1 MIVDNPFT
9 SKTFTKLWSA
19 NFIKNQQTYHFD
31 FINGVSFFKPRKNIP
46 LHTNLGQNLTKGI
59 SYQTNLNADWTPGKK
74 KTFLIYDIPEY
85 SELQN
90 EVPKSFKLKKIRQ
103 YTGFITQ
110 LGNYKNFDD
119 YFQKTFSK
127 KSRYKFKSYQ
137 RNLEN
142 CFDVKYVHYL
152 GSISKQD
159 YDLVFD
165 VFYDMLKKRFDE
177 KSEANNNLEEQ
188 EWTFYYNSV
197 YELILE
203 KKASLFVIYQAEKP
217 IAISLNYLS
226 SDILFFAMTSF
237 DIDYYKFNLGKIH
250 LMELFKWCFEN
261 NIKTFDFSKGYY
273 DYKERWGDKQYHF
286 YYHILYDAKSIPST
300 LLANG
305 LSLFLKF
312 KQYARDKNLTQTI
325 NKFKHYLTPNTT
337 KQIEAE
343 IKEVEFNFEETPTE
357 NLENIPF
364 NENVSF
370 LNKSIYDFLY
380 LNNEHISNFTLYK
393 IKNSPKIIFV
403 FKGKNAAQAYEL
415 AS

>member
-1 MIVDNPFT
+1 MIVENPFT

-19 NFIKNQQTYHFD
+19 NFIKNLQTYSFD
-31 FINGVSFFKPRKNIP
+31 FINGVSFFKPIKN
-46 LHTNLGQNLTKGI
+46 LSLYTNLGQNLTKGV
-59 SYQTNLNADWTPGKK
+59 SYQTNLNTDWSQGKK
-74 KTFLIYDIPEY
+74 KAFLIYDVPEY
-85 SELQN
+85 CELQN
-90 EVPKSFKLKKIRQ
+90 EVPKNFKLKKVRQ

-110 LGNYKNFDD
+110 LNNYKNFDD

-152 GSISKQD
+152 GDISKQD
-159 YDLVFD
+159 YNLVFD
-165 VFYDMLKKRFDE
+165 AFYNMLKKRFDD

-188 EWTFYYNSV
+188 EWSFYYNSV

-217 IAISLNYLS
+217 IAISLNYFS
-226 SDILFFAMTSF
+226 KDILFFAMTSF

-250 LMELFKWCFEN
+250 LMELFKWCFKN

-286 YYHILYDAKSIPST
+286 YYHIIYDKKSVAST

-305 LSLFLKF
+305 LTLFFTF
-312 KQYARDKNLTQTI
+312 KQNVRDRNLTKHI
-325 NKFKHYLTPNTT
+325 NKFKHYLKPNKP
-337 KQIEAE
+337 KQTEPE
-343 IKEVEFNFEETPTE
+343 IREIEFNFGKTPTE

-380 LNNEHISNFTLYK
+380 LNNEHVSHFTLYK
-393 IKNSPKIIFV
+393 VKNSPKTIFV

-415 AS
+415 VP